1 MNSLSLVDDYLGQIH
16 YEKLKTLLK
25 SIKHPELNDAIMNL
39 LIWTAKNEVKKELWL
54 FVKNKL
60 SSENFLSSIKTD
72 I

>member
-16 YEKLKTLLK
+16 YEKLKILLK
-25 SIKHPELNDAIMNL
+25 SIKYPELNDAIMNL
-39 LIWTAKNEVKKELWL
+39 LIWTAKDEVKKEVWL

-60 SSENFLSSIKTD
+60 SSENFQLNIKTD